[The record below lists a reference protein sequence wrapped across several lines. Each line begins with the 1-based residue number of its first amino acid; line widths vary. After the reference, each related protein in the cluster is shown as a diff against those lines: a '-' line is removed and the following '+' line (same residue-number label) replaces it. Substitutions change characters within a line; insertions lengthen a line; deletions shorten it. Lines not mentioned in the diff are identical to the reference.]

1 MKADVLPIDGA
12 EHQAVQLLLPWHG
25 NAMLS
30 ASEAA
35 RVEAHVSGCAR
46 CQADLAW
53 QARLRLASASASASS
68 GAAPAQSPPA
78 GFDRRWM
85 ALRAKLGVDEPAS
98 RPAPDRLDAPSH
110 RPSRRGLSFGWSFV
124 LAAQAGLIVSLVL
137 AVSWPL
143 LSARVEPYR
152 GLGAGTSSAAANAI
166 IVFRA
171 DATEAQ
177 IRAALRTGDARLV
190 GGPTVSDAYLLHL
203 RTTDQAT
210 LTRLR
215 TQPGVVR
222 LESLEAEATR

>member
-30 ASEAA
+30 ESEAA
-35 RVEAHVSGCAR
+35 RVEAHVAGCAR

-53 QARLRLASASASASS
+53 QARLRLASASASS

-78 GFDRRWM
+78 EFDRRWM
-85 ALRAKLGVDEPAS
+85 ALRAKLGVDETAP
-98 RPAPDRLDAPSH
+98 RPRS
-110 RPSRRGLSFGWSFV
+110 PSRRGPSFGWSFV

-152 GLGAGTSSAAANAI
+152 GLGAATSSAAANAI

-171 DATEAQ
+171 DSTEAQ
-177 IRAALRTGDARLV
+177 IRAALRAGDARLV

-210 LTRLR
+210 LTTLR
-215 TQPGVVR
+215 AQAGVVR
-222 LESLEAEATR
+222 VESLEAEATR

>member
-1 MKADVLPIDGA
+1 VKADVLPIEGA

-35 RVEAHVSGCAR
+35 RVEAHVAGCAR

-53 QARLRLASASASASS
+53 QARLRLASASASVSS

-98 RPAPDRLDAPSH
+98 RPQLDAPSH
-110 RPSRRGLSFGWSFV
+110 RPSRRALSFGWSFV

-171 DATEAQ
+171 DSTEAQ
-177 IRAALRTGDARLV
+177 IRAALRAGDARLV
-190 GGPTVSDAYLLHL
+190 GGPTVSDSYLLHL

-215 TQPGVVR
+215 AQAGVVR
-222 LESLEAEATR
+222 VESLEAEASR

>member
-35 RVEAHVSGCAR
+35 RVEAHVAGCAR

-53 QARLRLASASASASS
+53 QARLRLASTSA
-68 GAAPAQSPPA
+68 GAATLQSPA
-78 GFDRRWM
+78 GGFDRRWM

-98 RPAPDRLDAPSH
+98 RPQVAAPD
-110 RPSRRGLSFGWSFV
+110 RPSRRALSFGWSFV

-171 DATEAQ
+171 DSTEAQ
-177 IRAALRTGDARLV
+177 IRAALRAGGARLV

-203 RTTDQAT
+203 RTTDQTT

-215 TQPGVVR
+215 AQAGVVR
-222 LESLEAEATR
+222 VESLEAEATR

>member
-35 RVEAHVSGCAR
+35 RVEAHVAGCAR

-53 QARLRLASASASASS
+53 QARLRLASASS
-68 GAAPAQSPPA
+68 GAAFAQSPPA

-98 RPAPDRLDAPSH
+98 RRGPDRLDAPSH
-110 RPSRRGLSFGWSFV
+110 RPSRRALSFGWSFV

-152 GLGAGTSSAAANAI
+152 GLGAATSSAAANAI

-171 DATEAQ
+171 DSTEAQ
-177 IRAALRTGDARLV
+177 IRAALRAGDARLV

-215 TQPGVVR
+215 AQAGVVR
-222 LESLEAEATR
+222 VESLEAEASR

>member
-12 EHQAVQLLLPWHG
+12 EHQAVQMLLPWHG
-25 NAMLS
+25 NALLN

-35 RVEAHVSGCAR
+35 RVEAHVAGCPR

-53 QARLRLASASASASS
+53 QARLRVASA
-68 GAAPAQSPPA
+68 GAAPTPSPSS
-78 GFDRRWM
+78 GFDHRWM
-85 ALRAKLGVDEPAS
+85 ALRAKLGAAEAAS
-98 RPAPDRLDAPSH
+98 RPQPDP
-110 RPSRRGLSFGWSFV
+110 PSRRPLSFGWSFA
-124 LAAQAGLIVSLVL
+124 LAAQAGLIVALVL
-137 AVSWPL
+137 AVAWPQL
-143 LSARVEPYR
+143 PARDPYR
-152 GLGAGTSSAAANAI
+152 GLGAGPASVAANAI

-171 DATEAQ
+171 DTTEAQ